1 VGQWG
6 IRITPPVRWLCVR
19 VPSGVTALTE
29 WRVMW
34 KTSELPWD
42 ELAWSGPYVKG
53 SYWIRRRASSSFN
66 SPLMNS
72 SSVTLSGRRER
83 KKVYTRT
90 WKYVSNSEMLWTRRS
105 NNVDVF
111 AVNRIDNEQQC
122 PDLSC
127 SLPQSSVPLPSPES
141 YFPQLPSLTNHPPL
155 YLTSWFHSLLV
166 RASVLFRLAAHVAAV
181 ANTSWFCFPSLF

>member
-1 VGQWG
+1 
-6 IRITPPVRWLCVR
+6 
-19 VPSGVTALTE
+19 
-29 WRVMW
+29 
-34 KTSELPWD
+34 
-42 ELAWSGPYVKG
+42 
-53 SYWIRRRASSSFN
+53 
-66 SPLMNS
+66 
-72 SSVTLSGRRER
+72 
-83 KKVYTRT
+83 
-90 WKYVSNSEMLWTRRS
+90 MLWTRRS

-181 ANTSWFCFPSLF
+181 ANTSWFCFPSLFLVLVGFISFWVLFFQFSFSWCSSSVALSV